1 MWSNICNS
9 SLTITS
15 IPSTNSQAQVYFHIK
30 KSDKDTNNIPLRQCR
45 ERNKHFRLLVHRQL
59 VDKPCKI
66 FFFYVLDNT
75 HLQR

>member
-45 ERNKHFRLLVHRQL
+45 EG
-59 VDKPCKI
+59 I
-66 FFFYVLDNT
+66 NT
-75 HLQR
+75 LGCWFIVNW